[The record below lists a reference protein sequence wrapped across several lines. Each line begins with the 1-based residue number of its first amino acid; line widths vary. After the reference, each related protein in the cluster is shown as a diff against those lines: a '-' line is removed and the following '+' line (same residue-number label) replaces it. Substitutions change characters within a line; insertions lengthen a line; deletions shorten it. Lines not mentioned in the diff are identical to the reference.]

1 MNMALHP
8 GGGILL
14 TANHDAGSLA
24 VLEPGEAVRYPPA
37 SASRHFLSSEA
48 AMTDWNKAAR
58 EADYTVPDFKF
69 AEGTTLD
76 VRLHYRTL
84 GTLSPDGYHMSFVGF
99 SGRNRRQIDIRFKS
113 KTVCNWT
120 LI

>member
-24 VLEPGEAVRYPPA
+24 VSGAGRDRTVPA
-37 SASRHFLSSEA
+37 GVGHRDS
-48 AMTDWNKAAR
+48 